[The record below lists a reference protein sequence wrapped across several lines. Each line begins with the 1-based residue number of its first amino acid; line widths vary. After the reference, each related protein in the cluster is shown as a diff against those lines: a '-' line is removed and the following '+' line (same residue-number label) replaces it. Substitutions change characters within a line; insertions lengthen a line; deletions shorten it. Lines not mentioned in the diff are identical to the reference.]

1 MNKKLTLPWL
11 QEDQREFLSRDYLI
25 EGQTPEQRYDEIC
38 NTIEN
43 YCLKLSDTLESIE
56 YSKGIGDRF
65 RGYIS
70 RGWVSFS
77 TPVLINFGKKDN
89 LAISCNKSILTDS
102 LDSIYKGLHE
112 LGMLAKH
119 GAGTS
124 QNFSNLRSRG
134 SEIATGG
141 KSNSIL
147 DWVELY
153 ADMMSKTNQNRARRG
168 FLTAYLSVDH
178 PEIMSF
184 LDIGTH
190 RVPSDKQRFLQTITT
205 AVTLP
210 IGWLKELKAGDIEKR
225 KVWAKILK
233 TRSEVGFPYIL
244 DLENTNENRPQVY
257 KDKDMFI
264 ETSNICCVAGD
275 TKILTSNGYTKIGKI
290 VGEDVEVWNG
300 KEFTQTTILKTGQDC
315 QLYRVL
321 LDSGEFLDCTG
332 DHNFYGQSGYLNGTG
347 KNKLNLFKK
356 STLELNIGDKLEK
369 FDLPLIKGNKDLKYA
384 YTQGFY
390 CGDGTGSIERG
401 IKSHIRLYDEKKKL
415 ISYLDCRKKKV
426 SSGVE
431 RGINTDKDYKS
442 ETANATLTVYVPED
456 MELSKSFVP
465 DGSYTTKSRLD
476 WLAGLMDSD
485 GTLLINESKSETSQI
500 TSVDLG
506 FLRKIQLMLQ
516 TLGVHSTIRK
526 GLPEG
531 KRLLP
536 KNDGSN
542 ESKLYDCKESNRL
555 LISSMS
561 LFQLKA
567 LGLSTKRLNI
577 SGNPPNRDARYFSK
591 VVSISSLEGLHDTF
605 CFTEKERGKGMFNG
619 ILTGQCETAEFC
631 DEEKTFACCLSSANA
646 YYFNEWSED
655 PNFLFDMNLMLD
667 CVIEEYIEKASKI
680 QGFEKAVKFTKEHR
694 SIGLGILGFHS
705 YLQKNMIAFGDIMSY
720 GINQKIFNLLKT
732 ESDRA
737 SKWMAKNWGEPEIM
751 KGYGFRNSTRL
762 AQAPTKSS
770 SYIMGGKTLNIS
782 EGVEPHKSNYTS
794 KKLAKIQT
802 EVKNKELESLLEEK
816 GFNTKEIWTSILN
829 KNGSVQHLEFLSS
842 HEKEVFK
849 TFSEISQVDVINLA
863 GQRAPLID
871 QGQSINLMIHPKTP
885 PKDISMLHL
894 LAFEKGVK
902 GLYYQYNINAAQE
915 FTQDLVTCSACEA

>member
-1 MNKKLTLPWL
+1 MNKKLTLSWL

-134 SEIATGG
+134 SEISTGG

-147 DWVELY
+147 DWIELY

-210 IGWLKELKAGDIEKR
+210 VGWLKELKAGDIEKR

-264 ETSNICCVAGD
+264 ETSNICV
-275 TKILTSNGYTKIGKI
+275 
-290 VGEDVEVWNG
+290 
-300 KEFTQTTILKTGQDC
+300 
-315 QLYRVL
+315 
-321 LDSGEFLDCTG
+321 
-332 DHNFYGQSGYLNGTG
+332 
-347 KNKLNLFKK
+347 
-356 STLELNIGDKLEK
+356 
-369 FDLPLIKGNKDLKYA
+369 
-384 YTQGFY
+384 
-390 CGDGTGSIERG
+390 
-401 IKSHIRLYDEKKKL
+401 
-415 ISYLDCRKKKV
+415 
-426 SSGVE
+426 
-431 RGINTDKDYKS
+431 
-442 ETANATLTVYVPED
+442 
-456 MELSKSFVP
+456 
-465 DGSYTTKSRLD
+465 
-476 WLAGLMDSD
+476 
-485 GTLLINESKSETSQI
+485 
-500 TSVDLG
+500 
-506 FLRKIQLMLQ
+506 
-516 TLGVHSTIRK
+516 
-526 GLPEG
+526 
-531 KRLLP
+531 
-536 KNDGSN
+536 
-542 ESKLYDCKESNRL
+542 
-555 LISSMS
+555 
-561 LFQLKA
+561 
-567 LGLSTKRLNI
+567 
-577 SGNPPNRDARYFSK
+577 
-591 VVSISSLEGLHDTF
+591 
-605 CFTEKERGKGMFNG
+605 
-619 ILTGQCETAEFC
+619 ETAEFC
-631 DEEKTFACCLSSANA
+631 NEEKTFACCLSSANA

-667 CVIEEYIEKASKI
+667 CVIEEYIEKASQI

-705 YLQKNMIAFGDIMSY
+705 YLQKNMIAFGDLMSY
-720 GINQKIFNLLKT
+720 GINQKIFSLLKS

-915 FTQDLVTCSACEA
+915 FTQDLITCSACEA

>member
-147 DWVELY
+147 DWIELY

-190 RVPSDKQRFLQTITT
+190 RIPSDKQRFLQTITT

-210 IGWLKELKAGDIEKR
+210 VGWLKELKAGDIEKR

-264 ETSNICCVAGD
+264 ETSNICV
-275 TKILTSNGYTKIGKI
+275 
-290 VGEDVEVWNG
+290 
-300 KEFTQTTILKTGQDC
+300 
-315 QLYRVL
+315 
-321 LDSGEFLDCTG
+321 
-332 DHNFYGQSGYLNGTG
+332 
-347 KNKLNLFKK
+347 
-356 STLELNIGDKLEK
+356 
-369 FDLPLIKGNKDLKYA
+369 
-384 YTQGFY
+384 
-390 CGDGTGSIERG
+390 
-401 IKSHIRLYDEKKKL
+401 
-415 ISYLDCRKKKV
+415 
-426 SSGVE
+426 
-431 RGINTDKDYKS
+431 
-442 ETANATLTVYVPED
+442 
-456 MELSKSFVP
+456 
-465 DGSYTTKSRLD
+465 
-476 WLAGLMDSD
+476 
-485 GTLLINESKSETSQI
+485 
-500 TSVDLG
+500 
-506 FLRKIQLMLQ
+506 
-516 TLGVHSTIRK
+516 
-526 GLPEG
+526 
-531 KRLLP
+531 
-536 KNDGSN
+536 
-542 ESKLYDCKESNRL
+542 
-555 LISSMS
+555 
-561 LFQLKA
+561 
-567 LGLSTKRLNI
+567 
-577 SGNPPNRDARYFSK
+577 
-591 VVSISSLEGLHDTF
+591 
-605 CFTEKERGKGMFNG
+605 
-619 ILTGQCETAEFC
+619 ETAEFC
-631 DEEKTFACCLSSANA
+631 NEEKTFACCLSSVNA